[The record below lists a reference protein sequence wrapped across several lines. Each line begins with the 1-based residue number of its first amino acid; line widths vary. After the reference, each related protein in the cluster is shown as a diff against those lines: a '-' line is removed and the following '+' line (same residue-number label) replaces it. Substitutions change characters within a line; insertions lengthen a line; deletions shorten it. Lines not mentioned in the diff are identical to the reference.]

1 MEGTGYILDKAPD
14 GTAAI
19 YSMTPSESL
28 VLKRVPISNAMA
40 PPFSAV
46 MTATALNKRIVTYTP
61 SNNGT
66 PSMNLFDTV
75 TGTWS
80 GPGLIKIESSPP
92 PSPSPS
98 PSPPPPKSESK
109 LPIGAIIGGVLG
121 GLAVIALV
129 IFGIRRHRRGYHQAD
144 VEPQPE
150 SFSDEPDNVDEAV
163 NFDKSHHT
171 DDKTVYADKTNSAD
185 ESIDIYKSIS
195 FEAHD
200 HQENAPQSD
209 TSHYSDFHTYPSPV
223 NPQATS

>member
-1 MEGTGYILDKAPD
+1 MEGTGYILDKASD

-28 VLKRVPISNAMA
+28 VLKRVSISNAMA

-66 PSMNLFDTV
+66 PSMNLFDTT

-80 GPGLIKIESSPP
+80 GPGLIKIGSSPP
-92 PSPSPS
+92 PLKP
-98 PSPPPPKSESK
+98 ESK

-129 IFGIRRHRRGYHQAD
+129 TFGIRRHRRGYHQAD
-144 VEPQPE
+144 GEPQLE

-185 ESIDIYKSIS
+185 ETIDIYKSIS

-209 TSHYSDFHTYPSPV
+209 TSHYSDFHTFPSPV